1 MFLSQNISGCLAFIP
16 CKKLV
21 MDQLSNIDF
30 SRKKNMEKFSSAF
43 TLSDMEIF
51 IFPELYYPLVL
62 ANIMSPI
69 IWKWRDDPWF
79 RDIEKK
85 GFTAKANR
93 IKQYIIQN
101 YVFNLDLSTWGI
113 TTKGTEI
120 GRFSK
125 FFDIEM
131 LRQSNALFG
140 YEGDKYYFDI
150 DIRKH
155 FGLDKFDSDI
165 IPYWKTETVEAM
177 TAFSYKEN
185 FTTGA
190 GECVS
195 LSALYAAAMFVVGR
209 IPLEKIFLIAT
220 PLHSQNFINEKEGL
234 ITNNRRI
241 VTKNMWFNGTAL
253 SEKARR
259 ALENEKVTIVS
270 HISGY
275 IHTIFKDATIS
286 SDAYI
291 QFSEKLRDFLVTDLT
306 TNIFINFL
314 RFKSKYKT
322 LFQFRCE
329 PAGRQRFIALEK
341 MFEYEH
347 SSKFTVSADT
357 RCSLLQE
364 IDGEEFHVSPIP
376 GRVMLNEI
384 EAVLD
389 ANTGKNLDDIR
400 IAFLKAN
407 NILTEQQ
414 INEMFGELH
423 DFLYTI
429 PQLPDTDKNFIK
441 GVQLN
446 ISTTDSREKIVDY
459 LNEMSGSSEP
469 ALLAVYVYRQ
479 MDSIDWL
486 PFIKAAI
493 ERNPVCFSEIDG
505 KPAGEVYSIIK
516 SFPNE
521 SIYDGNRLA
530 LPDEVWNFRRGDGVE
545 KAFLLADY
553 IIHCDINSRISIDI
567 DGEKVL
573 LSADGI
579 PYSFTSAKKFMKSV
593 QINGNDYSVNS
604 LQLIKAEEEI

>member
-1 MFLSQNISGCLAFIP
+1 
-16 CKKLV
+16 
-21 MDQLSNIDF
+21 MDIDF
-30 SRKKNMEKFSSAF
+30 SDKKNLEKFSSAF

-51 IFPELYYPLVL
+51 IFPELFYPLVL
-62 ANIMSPI
+62 ANIMSPV

-79 RDIEKK
+79 SDIEKK

-113 TTKGTEI
+113 TNKSTEI
-120 GRFSK
+120 GRFSD

-155 FGLDKFDSDI
+155 FGLDKFDSDV

-177 TAFSYKEN
+177 TAFRYKEN

-209 IPLEKIFLIAT
+209 IPLERIFLIAT
-220 PLHSQNFINEKEGL
+220 PLHSQNFIIEKEGL

-259 ALENEKVTIVS
+259 AMENEKVTIVS

-275 IHTIFKDATIS
+275 VHTLYSDATINRE
-286 SDAYI
+286 AYRH
-291 QFSEKLRDFLVTDLT
+291 FSEKLREFLVIGLSTH
-306 TNIFINFL
+306 IFINFL

-329 PAGRQRFIALEK
+329 PSGNQRYIALEK

-364 IDGEEFHVSPIP
+364 IDGEEFHLSAIP
-376 GRVMLNEI
+376 GRAMLNDV
-384 EAVLD
+384 EAVLN
-389 ANTGKNLDDIR
+389 AHSGKSPDKIR
-400 IAFLKAN
+400 IEFIKAIQ
-407 NILTEQQ
+407 ILSEEQ
-414 INEMFGELH
+414 INAMFSELN
-423 DFLYTI
+423 DFICTV
-429 PQLPDTDKNFIK
+429 PQLPDPQKNYINK
-441 GVQLN
+441 GD
-446 ISTTDSREKIVDY
+446 IRITTADSREEI
-459 LNEMSGSSEP
+459 NEHINSISASSEQ
-469 ALLAVYVYRQ
+469 ALLALYTYRQ
-479 MDSIDWL
+479 MDTIDWH

-493 ERNPVCFSEIDG
+493 ERNPVCFDG
-505 KPAGEVYSIIK
+505 LEGKSLAEVN
-516 SFPNE
+516 SFLTSLPDE
-521 SIYDGNRLA
+521 SIYDGCRLA
-530 LPDEVWNFRRGDGVE
+530 MPDEVWNFMRGDGIE
-545 KAFLLADY
+545 KALLLADL
-553 IIHCDINSRISIDI
+553 IIHGDNSGSISIAI
-567 DGEKVL
+567 DGERVT
-573 LSADGI
+573 LSTGGEDFRFF
-579 PYSFTSAKKFMKSV
+579 SSKNLSKSI
-593 QINGNDYSVNS
+593 QINGNIYIIS
-604 LQLIKAEEEI
+604 